1 MAAGGNYCNPIVTT
15 LGEIEL
21 EDGVT
26 FTGRRDYGKGSM
38 SNPMSD
44 PEVIAKFMDCCAYS
58 GWQEDRSKD
67 IVELVTGLENLTDV
81 GQLAASLRL

>member
-1 MAAGGNYCNPIVTT
+1 
-15 LGEIEL
+15 
-21 EDGVT
+21 
-26 FTGRRDYGKGSM
+26 M

-58 GWQEDRSKD
+58 GLQEDRSKD
-67 IVELVTGLENLTDV
+67 IVELVTGLQNLTDV